1 MSAMRILACF
11 RVTPDYEALRESEWS
26 AAAGQGL
33 SSGGGAEAGRGR
45 STGAGRG
52 ESTGAGRCEGAGPA
66 DLVDTRYVR
75 RILDCFDESALELA
89 LRLSDA
95 MIGLGGTAELG
106 ALSVG
111 APDAEPHL
119 KTLLAL
125 GFERAARVHTEA
137 ALDFAPAATAAV
149 VAAYVR
155 RIDHCELLM
164 MGARSGPGG
173 DDTVPYRVAE
183 RLGWPC
189 LTQVTE
195 GEPLVDGRLRVTLMT
210 DDGLQRLTA
219 PTPCVLAVGNAVVSH
234 LRVPTLTDRLA
245 VRDRQPNVLEP
256 ADLGVDL
263 AHVLGRETPILTAL
277 ESVDRRRAGAIITG
291 DTPRAKAQAL
301 FDARLKSLLE
311 EL

>member
-11 RVTPDYEALRESEWS
+11 RVTPDYEALPESAWS
-26 AAAGQGL
+26 AAAGRDF
-33 SSGGGAEAGRGR
+33 SSGGGTGGRRDGGAGAGCGTGSGSRHDADPAGR
-45 STGAGRG
+45 
-52 ESTGAGRCEGAGPA
+52 
-66 DLVDTRYVR
+66 VDTRYVR

-95 MIGLGGTAELG
+95 LVEFGGAAELG

-111 APDAEPHL
+111 AQGAEPHL

-137 ALDFAPAATAAV
+137 ALDFAPATTAAV
-149 VAAYVR
+149 IAAYVR
-155 RIDHCELLM
+155 RIDHSALLLL
-164 MGARSGPGG
+164 GARSGPGG
-173 DDTVPYRVAE
+173 DATVPFRVAE
-183 RLGWPC
+183 QLGWPC

-195 GEPLVDGRLRVTLMT
+195 VEPAARGRLRVTLMT
-210 DDGLQRLTA
+210 DDGPARLTTR
-219 PTPCVLAVGNAVVSH
+219 TPCVLAVGNAVVSH

-245 VRDRQPNVLEP
+245 VRGRLPDVLDP

-263 AHVLGRETPILTAL
+263 ADLSGRGDPVLTAV
-277 ESVDRRRAGAIITG
+277 EGVDRRRESILIAG
-291 DTPRAKAQAL
+291 DTPRAKARAL
-301 FDARLKSLLE
+301 FDSRLKNLLE

>member
-1 MSAMRILACF
+1 MSSMRILACF
-11 RVTPDYEALRESEWS
+11 RVTPDYEALRESAWS
-26 AAAGQGL
+26 AAARRSL
-33 SSGGGAEAGRGR
+33 SSSGGAETGHDESAGARHDEI
-45 STGAGRG
+45 
-52 ESTGAGRCEGAGPA
+52 AGPA
-66 DLVDTRYVR
+66 GFVDTRFVR

-95 MIGLGGTAELG
+95 LVGLGVTSGLG

-111 APDAEPHL
+111 TPDADPHL

-149 VAAYVR
+149 IAAYIR
-155 RIDHCELLM
+155 RLDRRDLLM
-164 MGARSGPGG
+164 LGARSGPGG
-173 DDTVPYRVAE
+173 DATVPFRVADE
-183 RLGWPC
+183 LGWPC
-189 LTQVTE
+189 LTQATGV
-195 GEPLVDGRLRVTLMT
+195 EPLADGRLRVTVMT

-219 PTPCVLAVGNAVVSH
+219 RTPCVLAVGNAVVSH

-245 VRDRQPNVLEP
+245 VRDRRPDILEP

-263 AHVLGRETPILTAL
+263 TDALRREGPSLTTL
-277 ESVDRRRAGAIITG
+277 EGIDRRRQSILIEG

-301 FDARLKSLLE
+301 FDLRLKSLLE
-311 EL
+311 DL

>member
-1 MSAMRILACF
+1 MRILAYF
-11 RVTPDYEALRESEWS
+11 KVTPDYEALRESEWS
-26 AAAGQGL
+26 AAAGRVP
-33 SSGGGAEAGRGR
+33 SSGGGEGTSRGPSADGGAGP
-45 STGAGRG
+45 GRG
-52 ESTGAGRCEGAGPA
+52 EHAGPA
-66 DLVDTRYVR
+66 DGVDTRYVR
-75 RILDCFDESALELA
+75 RILDCFDESALEIA

-95 MIGLGGTAELG
+95 LVGRGRAAGLG
-106 ALSVG
+106 ALSIG
-111 APDAEPHL
+111 APGAEPHL

-137 ALDFAPAATAAV
+137 ALDFAPAATAALI
-149 VAAYVR
+149 AAYAG
-155 RIDHCELLM
+155 RIDRSDLLVL
-164 MGARSGPGG
+164 GARSSPGG
-173 DDTVPYRVAE
+173 GGTVPFRVAE
-183 RLGWPC
+183 QLGWPC

-195 GEPLVDGRLRVTLMT
+195 VEPLADGRLRVTLMG

-245 VRDRQPNVLEP
+245 VRDRQPDVLEP

-263 AHVLGRETPILTAL
+263 ADVLRREGPSLAAL
-277 ESVDRRRAGAIITG
+277 EGIDRHREGVLIAG

>member
-1 MSAMRILACF
+1 MSVMRILACF

-26 AAAGQGL
+26 AAAD
-33 SSGGGAEAGRGR
+33 AG
-45 STGAGRG
+45 TG
-52 ESTGAGRCEGAGPA
+52 ESDAPPG
-66 DLVDTRYVR
+66 VDARYVR

-95 MIGLGGTAELG
+95 LVGPGGTADLG

-119 KTLLAL
+119 RTLLAL

-149 VAAYVR
+149 IAAYVG
-155 RIDHCELLM
+155 RIDRSDLLLL
-164 MGARSGPGG
+164 GARSGPGG
-173 DDTVPYRVAE
+173 DATVPFRVAE
-183 RLGWPC
+183 QLGWPC

-195 GEPLVDGRLRVTLMT
+195 VEPAAGGGLRVALMT

-219 PTPCVLAVGNAVVSH
+219 HTPCVLAVGNAVVSH

-245 VRDRQPNVLEP
+245 IRDKQPAVLEP

-263 AHVLGRETPILTAL
+263 ARVYGRETPTLMAL
-277 ESVDRRRAGAIITG
+277 EGVDRRRESILIAG

-301 FDARLKSLLE
+301 FDSRLKKLLE

>member
-1 MSAMRILACF
+1 VSAMRILAYF
-11 RVTPDYEALRESEWS
+11 RVTPDYEALRESEWA
-26 AAAGQGL
+26 AAAGRWL
-33 SSGGGAEAGRGR
+33 SSGAGAGTGRSPSADGGA
-45 STGAGRG
+45 GAGRG
-52 ESTGAGRCEGAGPA
+52 EGAVPA
-66 DLVDTRYVR
+66 DFVDARYVR

-95 MIGLGGTAELG
+95 LVGLGGTADLG

-111 APDAEPHL
+111 AQDAEPHL

-125 GFERAARVHTEA
+125 GFEQAAHVHTEA

-149 VAAYVR
+149 IAAYAAL
-155 RIDHCELLM
+155 IDRSDLLM
-164 MGARSGPGG
+164 LGARSGPA
-173 DDTVPYRVAE
+173 DDGTVPFRVAE
-183 RLGWPC
+183 QLGWPC

-195 GEPLVDGRLRVTLMT
+195 VEPLADGRLRVTLMT

-219 PTPCVLAVGNAVVSH
+219 RVPCVLAVGNAVVSH

-245 VRDRQPNVLEP
+245 VRGRQPDVLEP
-256 ADLGVDL
+256 TDLGIDIADVS
-263 AHVLGRETPILTAL
+263 GREAPILTAL
-277 ESVDRRRAGAIITG
+277 EGIDRRREGVIVPG

-301 FDARLKSLLE
+301 FDSRLKSLLE